1 VQIHN
6 KGMKMAYK
14 EFSFWDKKAET
25 MSRDEIETIQL
36 ELLKKQIENA
46 LLTSFYKERL
56 TKVNITSPNDIKS
69 LDDLRRIPF
78 TTKHDLR
85 EVYPYGLLAVPH
97 SEVVR
102 VHASSGTTGT
112 PTVIY
117 LTAKDVD
124 MAADTMAR
132 GLAAAGCNRYD
143 TCQNMM
149 TYGLFTGGMSF
160 HYGAEKLGMTV
171 VPTSSGNTLRQIKF
185 MHDFG
190 TSVTHATPSYM
201 LHLHQAMLESEYK
214 RDEFKW
220 RIGISGAEPYS
231 EQLRNKMEE
240 SLKIEV
246 YNCYGMSE
254 LNGPG
259 VAFECQLRQGM
270 HVWEDRYI
278 MEIINPDT
286 LEPVEDGEEGELVM
300 TILCRDAMPLL
311 RYRTR
316 DLTHVITEPC
326 ACGRTHRRIAR
337 FTGRTDDMLIINGVN
352 VFPSQIE
359 EVLLKAEGVGANY
372 LIIVDK
378 KGDLDRL
385 TVQVEVTPA
394 VFADDARVLNNLR
407 DILKSEIQALI
418 TISPVIELK
427 EPCSIPQ
434 AETKAKR
441 VNDLR
446 PKE

>member
-1 VQIHN
+1 
-6 KGMKMAYK
+6 MAR
-14 EFSFWDKKAET
+14 EFPFWDKKAET
-25 MSRDEIETIQL
+25 MSREDIEALQL
-36 ELLKKQIENA
+36 VKLREQVEHA
-46 LLTSFYKERL
+46 LRTPFYKEKL
-56 TKVNITSPNDIKS
+56 AKAGITGPECIKTLSDIRK
-69 LDDLRRIPF
+69 IPF

-85 EVYPYGLLAVPH
+85 EVYPFGLLAVPK

-132 GLAAAGCNRYD
+132 SLASAGCTKED

-171 VPTSSGNTLRQIKF
+171 IPTSSGNTLRQIKF
-185 MHDFG
+185 MKDFG
-190 TSVTHATPSYM
+190 TTVTHATPSYM
-201 LHLHQAMLESEYK
+201 LHLHQAMMESEYK

-231 EQLRNKMEE
+231 EQLRNKIQD
-240 SLKIEV
+240 SLGIEV

-259 VAFECQLRQGM
+259 VAFECQLRNGM

-278 MEIINPDT
+278 MELINPDT
-286 LEPVEDGEEGELVM
+286 MEPVKEGETGELVM

-316 DLTHVITEPC
+316 DLTHIIPEPC
-326 ACGRTHRRIAR
+326 PCGRTHRRIAR

-359 EVLLKAEGVGANY
+359 EVLLKVRGVGANY
-372 LIIVDK
+372 LIVVEK
-378 KGDLDRL
+378 QGDLDKL
-385 TVQVEVTPA
+385 TVQTEVTPE
-394 VFADDARVLNNLR
+394 VFADDARVMEKLR
-407 DILKSEIQALI
+407 AELKNEMQALI
-418 TISPVIELK
+418 TINPHIELK
-427 EPCSIPQ
+427 EPGFIPQ

-441 VNDLR
+441 VDDRR